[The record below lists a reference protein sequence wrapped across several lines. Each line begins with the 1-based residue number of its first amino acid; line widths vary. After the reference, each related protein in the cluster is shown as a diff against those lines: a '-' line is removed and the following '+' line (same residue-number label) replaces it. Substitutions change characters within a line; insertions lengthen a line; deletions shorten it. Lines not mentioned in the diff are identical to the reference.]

1 MTKNTL
7 EKRALKLFNE
17 CKYSSY
23 LTILEVMYTTACEK
37 KNYIKA
43 SLINELISEE
53 INNQ

>member
-17 CKYSSY
+17 CKYISY
-23 LTILEVMYTTACEK
+23 LTILEVMYKTASEQK
-37 KNYIKA
+37 KYIKA